1 MARSQQYGFLAV
13 AVAVTAAALLASPVA
28 AQKSF
33 NITKILAAHP
43 EFSKF
48 NAMLSK
54 TRLASDINRRQ
65 TITVLAVDNAAM
77 AALDDY
83 SLRTVRN
90 ILSLHVLVDYFG
102 AKKLRA
108 LPNGTTA
115 SASLF
120 QVYMPTI
127 KFVEH
132 LVFNTIDHFGHKIPR
147 SMQMHDDGC
156 QVTEAGSGT
165 VVQPY

>member
-1 MARSQQYGFLAV
+1 MARSQHYVFLAI
-13 AVAVTAAALLASPVA
+13 AVAVTAVALLASPA
-28 AQKSF
+28 AAAEKSF

-77 AALDDY
+77 AALDEY

-108 LPNGTTA
+108 LPNGATA

-120 QVYMPTI
+120 QVYICT
-127 KFVEH
+127 
-132 LVFNTIDHFGHKIPR
+132 L
-147 SMQMHDDGC
+147 
-156 QVTEAGSGT
+156 
-165 VVQPY
+165 